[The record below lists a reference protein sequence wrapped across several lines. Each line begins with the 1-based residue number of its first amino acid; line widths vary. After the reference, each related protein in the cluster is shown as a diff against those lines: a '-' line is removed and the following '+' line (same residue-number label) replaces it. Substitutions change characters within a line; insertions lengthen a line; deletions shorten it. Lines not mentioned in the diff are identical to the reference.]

1 MNELDVS
8 DSLTVQVHVEALC
21 FVISILNTPILTPQL
36 SIQTMPIPQRPFFL
50 VTLSALMVL
59 VGCSANDKSRK
70 TKYNNAHRSPSLF
83 GSGLRNP
90 DMNLPNNFPSDIA
103 ISHRRGRS
111 DLPYIAMTFDD
122 GPHPQNTPRL
132 LDMLR
137 ERNIK
142 ATFYVVGRNVDMYPD
157 IIRRMAAE
165 GHEIGNHT
173 WTHRNLTGL
182 SKDSIRSEMDRT
194 RDVIVSACGV
204 KPRTMRPPY
213 GALRE
218 SQRAWIHKEYG
229 YPTIMWNVDPK
240 DWMRPGVSVVTSRIL
255 DGTRNGSIVLA
266 HDLHKPTVDAM
277 PETLDGLLERGF
289 QFVTVSQLL
298 SVNASS
304 AGAAIK
310 KPTRAVAKLSRSEQ
324 KEVESLRFVSV
335 PLVKK

>member
-1 MNELDVS
+1 M
-8 DSLTVQVHVEALC
+8 
-21 FVISILNTPILTPQL
+21 I
-36 SIQTMPIPQRPFFL
+36 IPQRPFFL
-50 VTLSALMVL
+50 VTLSALMML
-59 VGCSANDKSRK
+59 VACSANDKSRK
-70 TKYNNAHRSPSLF
+70 TKYNSAYRSPTLF

-90 DMNLPNNFPSDIA
+90 DINLPNTFPSDIA
-103 ISHRRGRS
+103 VSHRRGRT

-142 ATFYVVGRNVDMYPD
+142 ATFYVVGRNVDMYPH
-157 IIRRMAAE
+157 IVRRMVAE

-173 WTHRNLTGL
+173 WTHRNLTRL
-182 SKDSIRSEMDRT
+182 SNASIRSEMDRT
-194 RDVIVSACGV
+194 RNIIISACGV

-240 DWMRPGVSVVTSRIL
+240 DCQRPGVSVVTSRIL
-255 DGTRNGSIVLA
+255 ENTRNGSIVLA

-298 SVNASS
+298 SANASS
-304 AGAAIK
+304 AGVSLK
-310 KPTRAVAKLSRSEQ
+310 KTAHPVVKVSGADQ
-324 KEVESLRFVSV
+324 KEPESLSFVRLPAV
-335 PLVKK
+335 IK